1 MFFTSEIRSTKSWVK
16 LPKSNRLF
24 EEESAYESISSLEP
38 ANHEFETYTRTATS
52 SNLNSLNTNIKSTS
66 VDYGFESSNNSTSP
80 STSSKLTNSLD
91 NNQQLKHSTLNVN
104 TSNQNNNVQKKLLNF
119 IAESYVEN
127 KSKQNQENN
136 LYKKLLEKLQKSS
149 IDLPANIP
157 LLCVES
163 FNKNDQQW
171 TKLNMRFISSGINIR
186 LVEINK
192 GVPINALFYLS
203 DLDMIYVKTYNLD
216 GDDLEGYV
224 PRQSCKPINSKELK
238 LGTLNNYHSKSTESN
253 NIHLIPGDYSLS
265 NITNTNNTTNLL
277 NSIAIDTNSMPNND
291 DSIKY
296 HSLSTEMEY
305 DNINSNQE
313 DEYAKLNEN
322 NNPILNPV
330 QLFNENKS
338 NIINERRH
346 SLFSVGS
353 QRIQDCFTYEI
364 NNLDMI
370 RSQLIKE
377 STALNSK
384 NNNNTTTNTT
394 SNNNNNNYS
403 EISAINSNNN
413 ENNHLNN
420 IQSKRDL
427 THFSVTNYQ
436 LVNDYEETNGE
447 SLIENKELSPK
458 SVNKCLLNMQSRSR
472 LPISIRSNLNLG
484 LIDEKKNRNES
495 INNRSSFRAIG
506 FNNFTYKSPL
516 VVDNGYG
523 KNSEKKPAPAT
534 ENDMSSRLQTPKDNR
549 SAKNARRSLDSSLAN
564 GYLDPRLYSVSI
576 DIDEL
581 KQNQQ
586 QKTET
591 NRNEQIKNDNSL
603 FSELDIK
610 KIELDSLQE
619 ENMIDCSQTKKSC
632 ITKEK
637 EMNSSLNK
645 NEKIWTVI
653 LKHEAKN
660 FQEIT
665 VVPGMMVMVIKEY
678 GDWIYVKLVGFEKSN
693 LELAQQ
699 HGMIPRS
706 CAIDLQ
712 EIIYK
717 SALNLNNL
725 ELNKRRKSQITAL

>member
-1 MFFTSEIRSTKSWVK
+1 M
-16 LPKSNRLF
+16 PKSNRLF

-38 ANHEFETYTRTATS
+38 ANHEFETYTRTTTS
-52 SNLNSLNTNIKSTS
+52 SNLKSTS
-66 VDYGFESSNNSTSP
+66 VDYGFESSNNSASP

-104 TSNQNNNVQKKLLNF
+104 ASNQNNNVQKKLLNF

-136 LYKKLLEKLQKSS
+136 LFKKLLEKLQKSS
-149 IDLPANIP
+149 IDSPANIP

-171 TKLNMRFISSGINIR
+171 TKLNLRFISSGINIR

-224 PRQSCKPINSKELK
+224 PRQSCKPINSKEFK
-238 LGTLNNYHSKSTESN
+238 LGTLNNYHSKSAESN

-277 NSIAIDTNSMPNND
+277 SSIAIDANSMPNND

-313 DEYAKLNEN
+313 DGYANLNEN
-322 NNPILNPV
+322 NNPILNPI
-330 QLFNENKS
+330 QLFNDNKS
-338 NIINERRH
+338 INERRH
-346 SLFSVGS
+346 SFFSVGA

-364 NNLDMI
+364 NNLDAI
-370 RSQLIKE
+370 RNQLIKE
-377 STALNSK
+377 SSVLNNK
-384 NNNNTTTNTT
+384 NDKNIN
-394 SNNNNNNYS
+394 NNNNNNYS
-403 EISAINSNNN
+403 EISTINLNNQENSNNS
-413 ENNHLNN
+413 NNV
-420 IQSKRDL
+420 QSKKDL

-447 SLIENKELSPK
+447 SLLNKDLSPK
-458 SVNKCLLNMQSRSR
+458 SVNRCLLNMQSRSR

-484 LIDEKKNRNES
+484 LIDDKKNQNDS
-495 INNRSSFRAIG
+495 IVNRSSFKAIG

-516 VVDNGYG
+516 VVDNVIGR
-523 KNSEKKPAPAT
+523 NSEKKPKVDNEMP
-534 ENDMSSRLQTPKDNR
+534 SRLLTPKDSRN
-549 SAKNARRSLDSSLAN
+549 AKNARRSLDSSLAN
-564 GYLDPRLYSVSI
+564 GYLDPRLYSVAI
-576 DIDEL
+576 EIDEL
-581 KQNQQ
+581 KQNQP
-586 QKTET
+586 QKPEVHD
-591 NRNEQIKNDNSL
+591 EKIKNDNSL
-603 FSELDIK
+603 FCELDIK
-610 KIELDSLQE
+610 KIELDSLKE
-619 ENMIDCSQTKKSC
+619 EVPNESSAIKKNC
-632 ITKEK
+632 ITKEIDN
-637 EMNSSLNK
+637 ELVSNSSNK
-645 NEKIWTVI
+645 SEKIWTVI

-693 LELAQQ
+693 LELSHQY
-699 HGMIPRS
+699 GMIPRS

-717 SALNLNNL
+717 SAINLNNL
-725 ELNKRRKSQITAL
+725 EMNKRRKSQITAL